1 MLFSKSEFKGVIEA
15 LRDQYDYDKARS
27 VRLSEIYGVDVM
39 PSDNS
44 RLINALFMLLHSHF
58 PPKADYCPIQA
69 FCWELDFGR
78 STDIEKSDSPID
90 ELWETLQDE

>member
-1 MLFSKSEFKGVIEA
+1 MTITQVEFKCIIEA

-44 RLINALFMLLHSHF
+44 RLINVLFRMLHGQF

-78 STDIEKSDSPID
+78 SADIEKSDSPID